1 MKDKSVTSIP
11 FPAELQNVS
20 WSLLVGDLHEPTVE
34 ITAAMMK
41 KQQIVQT
48 SENSYARICSGS
60 DLLGKDFT
68 VREDWQLAED
78 NRWAGTL
85 EFYGNSSKLYVEEVH
100 FPCIT
105 MPFPQDEVRLLV
117 GVSQGWTYT
126 FKRDHED
133 GTLINGAFGSLRL
146 TSAFANGRGVY
157 VDCRDEKNNLHNYL
171 WSKKDGNLE
180 YHSIHFLPCAPRYRK
195 SNKLG
200 FENSIVTFD
209 GDWFE
214 AAQIYRKWALTTRNY
229 RNRIRNNRQRDLAI
243 WLWNRGGS
251 EHVIQPAE
259 KLARDCGV
267 LVALDWYWWHNNPYD
282 TNYPN
287 FWPPREGEEVFAAAQ
302 KRLKEQGIYCQVYI
316 NGLTWDVDLEGFE
329 EEGGLDSAVV
339 NRDGSV
345 FSYEFNCYT
354 HHRLGYMCGE
364 GDIFKKRIMQLID
377 HLVEA
382 GLPGVYL
389 DMIGC
394 AALHPCYNRK
404 HHHAPGGGNYQARG
418 YRKMIKDIRKKYPE
432 LQLSTESC
440 NEIFMDCFESGIILS
455 SSMERCC
462 NQEWIDCF
470 PVFAAVY
477 HGANTL
483 FGNYALLD
491 GVPPWDPL
499 WPPRDRWKNEEDW
512 HAVCPDQFALE
523 LARTVIWGMQPTVC
537 NLTMEQ
543 INDPRYAE
551 DYQWIVYIARFYYE
565 NRRYLYDGV
574 MLDPSGFDCK
584 NIPVKFLQRG
594 LFTTEDKKNIM
605 VRERPAVLHS
615 LWQAPDGSKALIV
628 INYTRENQSCSY
640 NNSTYELPPRTARVI
655 ELV

>member
-1 MKDKSVTSIP
+1 MKKISSIP
-11 FPAELQNVS
+11 FPDELQNVS
-20 WSLLVGDLHEPTVE
+20 WVLQVGDLHAPVTGLSAE
-34 ITAAMMK
+34 MM
-41 KQQIVQT
+41 QNVQILQT
-48 SENSYARICSGS
+48 GENSYTRIFSGC

-68 VREDWQLAED
+68 VQESWQLNAD
-78 NRWAGTL
+78 GRWAGKL
-85 EFYGNSSKLYVEEVH
+85 EFSGNTGKLYIEEVH

-105 MPFPQDEVRLLV
+105 MPFPQDEVQILV
-117 GVSQGWTYT
+117 GVSQGWVYT
-126 FKRDHED
+126 FKADHED
-133 GTLINGAFGSLRL
+133 GVLASGAFGSLRM
-146 TSAFANGRGVY
+146 TAAFDKNCGVY
-157 VDCRDEKNNLHNYL
+157 IDCRDEKNNLHDFL
-171 WSKKDGNLE
+171 WSKKGDTLE
-180 YHSIHFLPCAPRYRK
+180 YHSVHFLPCSPRYRK
-195 SNKLG
+195 GNKID
-200 FENSIVTFD
+200 FENSIVTFT
-209 GDWFE
+209 GNWYT
-214 AAQIYRKWALTTRNY
+214 AAQIYRQWALTTRNY
-229 RNRIRNNRQRDLAI
+229 KKRIRNNRQRELAL
-243 WLWNRGGS
+243 WLWNRGDS

-259 KLARDCGV
+259 QLAADCGV
-267 LVALDWYWWHNNPYD
+267 PVALDWYWWHNNPYD

-287 FWPPREGEEVFAAAQ
+287 FWPPREGEAVFKAAQ

-329 EEGGLDSAVV
+329 ADGGLDSAVV
-339 NRDGSV
+339 DRDGSV
-345 FSYEFNCYT
+345 HAVEFNCYT

-364 GDIFKKRIMQLID
+364 GDIFKKRMMELVD

-382 GLPGVYL
+382 GLPGIYM

-418 YRKMIKDIRKKYPE
+418 YRKMIKDIRKKYPA

-455 SSMERCC
+455 PSMERCC

-470 PVFAAVY
+470 PVFSAVY

-491 GVPPWDPL
+491 GIPPWDPL

-523 LARTVIWGMQPTVC
+523 LARTVSWGMQPTVC
-537 NLTMEQ
+537 NITMEQ
-543 INDPRYAE
+543 INDPRYAD
-551 DYQWIVYIARFYYE
+551 DYQWIVDISRFYYA
-565 NRRYLYDGV
+565 NRQYLYDGA
-574 MLDPSGFDCK
+574 MLDPAGFECK

-605 VRERPAVLHS
+605 LRERPAVFHS
-615 LWQAPDGSKALIV
+615 AWQAPDGSRALIL
-628 INYTRENQSCSY
+628 INYTREEQSCSWQGR
-640 NNSTYELPPRTARVI
+640 TFCLPPRSCHRI
-655 ELV
+655 II